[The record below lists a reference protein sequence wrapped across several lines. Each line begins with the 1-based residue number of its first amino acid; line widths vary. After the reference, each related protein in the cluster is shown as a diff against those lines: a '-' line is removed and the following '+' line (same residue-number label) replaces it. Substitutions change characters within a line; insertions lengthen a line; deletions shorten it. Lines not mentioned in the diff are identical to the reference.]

1 MLSSGLEKIKTSID
15 KLSQKVRIFLESFSL
30 PGFQKISAFYVIMF
44 FIRGF
49 QTGTLVT
56 RASSIAFNFL
66 LATLPSM
73 IFLFTLIPFI
83 PIPNFQTELLTI
95 FENVLPSNAFV
106 LIESTLIE
114 VITKRSGGLLFFMFI
129 TTVIFSTNGIHAVIN
144 AFNVSTHEFKIR
156 SWFSQRI
163 TSFLLLFVIFVL
175 LSSAIIIILLGKI
188 VLNELVNLNIIE
200 MNFTFYLLSIAKWIV
215 FISLIFFSISVLY
228 YQIPADKKEWRFLT
242 PGSMV
247 ATFLFVISSLGFS
260 FYVNNF
266 GQYNKLFGSIGS
278 LIVILLW
285 MYFNSIS
292 LLIGF
297 ELNASIV
304 TANKKKGLLAQGIK
318 ETI

>member
-175 LSSAIIIILLGKI
+175 LSSSIIIILLGKI

-266 GQYNKLFGSIGS
+266 GQYNKLFGSIGT

-292 LLIGF
+292 LVIGF

>member
-175 LSSAIIIILLGKI
+175 LSSSIIIILLGKI

>member
-1 MLSSGLEKIKTSID
+1 MLSSRLENIKTSID
-15 KLSQKVRIFLESFSL
+15 ILVQKVRVLLESFSL
-30 PGFQKISAFYVIMF
+30 PGFHKISVFYVIMF

-95 FENVLPSNAFV
+95 FENVFPSNVFI

-114 VITKRSGGLLFFMFI
+114 VITKKSGGLLFFMFI
-129 TTVIFSTNGIHAVIN
+129 TTAIFSTNGIHAVIN
-144 AFNVSTHEFKIR
+144 AFNVSTHDFKIR

-175 LSSAIIIILLGKI
+175 LFSAILIILLGKI
-188 VLNELVNLNIIE
+188 VLNELVYLNIIE

-266 GQYNKLFGSIGS
+266 GQYNKLFGSIGT

-297 ELNASIV
+297 ELNASII

>member
-1 MLSSGLEKIKTSID
+1 MLSSGLDKIKTYID
-15 KLSQKVRIFLESFSL
+15 ILSQKVRVLLESFSL
-30 PGFQKISAFYVIMF
+30 PGFQKISVFYVIMF

-95 FENVLPSNAFV
+95 FENVLPSNVFI

-114 VITKRSGGLLFFMFI
+114 IITKKSGGLLFFMFI

-156 SWFSQRI
+156 SWFSQRV

-175 LSSAIIIILLGKI
+175 LSSAIFIILIGKI
-188 VLNELVNLNIIE
+188 VLNELVYLNIIE
-200 MNFTFYLLSIAKWIV
+200 MNFTFYLLTIAKWIV

-266 GQYNKLFGSIGS
+266 GQYNKLFGSIGT

-297 ELNASIV
+297 ELNASII
-304 TANKKKGLLAQGIK
+304 TANKKKGLLAEGIK